1 MVVVQRVR
9 GCLFGKWGTVHK
21 GLRGQSKKEQ
31 GWLVIGLPP
40 LQQKDSKN
48 AVVGAG
54 VVYGIDQL
62 ILALPVGVVFCFCY
76 LRGPKLARLSY
87 SLRKNGTKTRA

>member
-1 MVVVQRVR
+1 
-9 GCLFGKWGTVHK
+9 
-21 GLRGQSKKEQ
+21 LRGQLKKEQ

-62 ILALPVGVVFCFCY
+62 ILALP
-76 LRGPKLARLSY
+76 A
-87 SLRKNGTKTRA
+87 

>member
-62 ILALPVGVVFCFCY
+62 ILALPVGVVCFCFCY
-76 LRGPKLARLSY
+76 LRGPKLARLS
-87 SLRKNGTKTRA
+87 

>member
-21 GLRGQSKKEQ
+21 GLRGQSKKKQ

-48 AVVGAG
+48 AVVAG
-54 VVYGIDQL
+54 VYGMDQL
-62 ILALPVGVVFCFCY
+62 IRLP
-76 LRGPKLARLSY
+76 
-87 SLRKNGTKTRA
+87 

>member
-62 ILALPVGVVFCFCY
+62 ILALPVVMICFC
-76 LRGPKLARLSY
+76 LCKEMGAEI
-87 SLRKNGTKTRA
+87 G

>member
-1 MVVVQRVR
+1 
-9 GCLFGKWGTVHK
+9 
-21 GLRGQSKKEQ
+21 LRGQLKKEQ

-62 ILALPVGVVFCFCY
+62 ILALPVMFLFLLC
-76 LRGPKLARLSY
+76 KE
-87 SLRKNGTKTRA
+87 NGGEIG

>member
-48 AVVGAG
+48 AVVAG
-54 VVYGIDQL
+54 VYGMDQL
-62 ILALPVGVVFCFCY
+62 IRLP
-76 LRGPKLARLSY
+76 
-87 SLRKNGTKTRA
+87 